1 MSKDFLSNFLKTSE
15 EIVKQSKTTS
25 WPIPE
30 EVDKIKGELG
40 LLPEDSVIQV
50 WQIPTSSAMLLRFFV
65 LAQKA
70 KTILEL
76 GTSIGFSTLWLA
88 LGAKETNGH
97 VYTTEIFPEKAKLA
111 KENFE
116 KAQVSKYIT
125 LLEQDILEVLRSWN
139 QEQKIDFVFM
149 DADKKRYGQ
158 YLDEM
163 YPLLSDNALIVVD
176 NVGNYRKYMT
186 DFLNKCAK
194 LENSAVHFLD
204 VDNGLLLILKNG
216 GDNLIPITD
225 IYNPNKT

>member
-1 MSKDFLSNFLKTSE
+1 MDKEFLTDFLKVSN
-15 EIVKQSKTTS
+15 EIVEQSKTTS

-40 LLPEDSVIQV
+40 LLPEDSVIEA

-76 GTSIGFSTLWLA
+76 GTSIGFSTIWLA
-88 LGAKETNGH
+88 LGAKEIDGH
-97 VYTTEIFPEKAKLA
+97 VYTTEIFPEKAEIA
-111 KENFE
+111 KQNFE
-116 KAQVSKYIT
+116 KSHVGKYIT
-125 LLEQDILEVLRSWN
+125 LLEQDILKVLQNWN
-139 QEQKIDFVFM
+139 QKQKIDLVFM
-149 DADKKRYGQ
+149 DADKQRYGQ

-176 NVGNYRKYMT
+176 NVGNYRQHMT

-194 LENSAVHFLD
+194 LENSAVNFLNI
-204 VDNGLLLILKNG
+204 DNGLLLILKNG
-216 GDNLIPITD
+216 GTNLAPLTD
-225 IYNPNKT
+225 IYNPNKI